1 VQANRQIQLK
11 DIQSGYTFLSLEQT
25 MNARLPSSILQ
36 PAAQKDST
44 VFTSGNS
51 QAVRIP
57 KEFQF
62 KTKHVRVIRRGDEL
76 IIKPKYLTNAEILAN
91 MPPLS
96 PEEEN
101 DGFDLAVIVRESN
114 ASLPPNRDVSYLFAD
129 TSPEARKKTSKR
141 KLKGA
146 V

>member
-1 VQANRQIQLK
+1 
-11 DIQSGYTFLSLEQT
+11 
-25 MNARLPSSILQ
+25 MNARLPTFTLA
-36 PAAQKDST
+36 PVAQKDST

-101 DGFDLAVIVRESN
+101 DGFDLAAIVRESN
-114 ASLPPNRDVSYLFAD
+114 ARLLPNRDVSHLFAD
-129 TSPEARKKTSKR
+129 TSPETPKKTSKLKL

-146 V
+146 A